1 MSPAGIERLVFSVA
15 LAAVQ
20 VGIGVY
26 VYAHTQHRLLRLAF
40 AALGLSLAVW
50 TIAIGFAHA
59 PELSS
64 LVVVRVAF
72 SSAAVLVLA
81 LLTFVFVFPASGLP
95 NSRWYW
101 GFALIGT
108 TLTVL
113 SLSPLVVAQT
123 TYELQGL
130 TAVYG
135 PLHRIYAAY
144 VFIGIAATFLLLRT
158 KLRAASGRQRLQL
171 RYLALALLVPAVG
184 IATTN
189 LIIPV
194 VSGVSAWG
202 RYGPVFSLVFLG
214 VTAHAVI
221 RQRLMD
227 VRLVVGQTISYA
239 AAVIVSGVIFA
250 TTLFLTAGRS
260 SYLSDLPLGTSLIA
274 AFGFA
279 LMFAP
284 LTRMLRRVFDRYF
297 YREPYDYTATIRQ
310 SSVALSST
318 LDPQQLF
325 KNLFAIIRSSMRPE
339 FLVAYLRDEDR
350 GTFHVALRDDGEEG
364 GDEHSDTIEPTEP
377 LAMALAK
384 RGGIV
389 FREVG
394 REGDTN
400 DATAALAHM
409 RAECACPVI
418 HESQLLAILVLG
430 PKLSGDAYYAQDI
443 DLLSTL
449 AGNVAVAI
457 KNAEL
462 YQRVALLE
470 EQRRRTER
478 VAESGALTAG
488 IAHEIKN
495 PLVAIRT
502 FAELLPERYEDE
514 EFRSQ
519 FARVMMT
526 EIARID
532 KLIDRLR
539 GRGPAQSYDLAPLD
553 VQIPLSEVL
562 SLLSAKFEQSGI
574 TVTKS
579 IEAGSTLINGRID
592 DLKQL
597 FLNLLINASEEMPGG
612 GEVRITISRR
622 DSLGNHSVI
631 VEILDEG
638 SGISEDIEERLF
650 QPFMSTKHGSS
661 GLGLWLSR
669 RIADA
674 HNAMIR
680 GINRRDRKGALFT
693 VEFPAYL
700 QR

>member
-1 MSPAGIERLVFSVA
+1 LSPAGIERLVFSVV
-15 LAAVQ
+15 LATVQ
-20 VGIGVY
+20 VGIAVY
-26 VYAHTQHRLLRLAF
+26 VYAHTQHRLLKLAF
-40 AALGLSLAVW
+40 AALGISLAVW
-50 TIAIGFAHA
+50 TIAIGLAHA

-64 LVVVRVAF
+64 LFVVRLAF
-72 SSAAVLVLA
+72 SSAAVLVVA
-81 LLTFVFVFPASGLP
+81 LLTFVFVFPASALP
-95 NSRWYW
+95 SNRWYW
-101 GFALIGT
+101 AFAAIGT
-108 TLTVL
+108 ALSLL
-113 SLSPLVVAQT
+113 SLSPLVVAHT
-123 TYELQGL
+123 TSEPQGL
-130 TAVYG
+130 AAVYG
-135 PLHRIYAAY
+135 PVHRIYAAY
-144 VFIGIAATFLLLRT
+144 VFIGIVASFLVLRT
-158 KLRAASGRQRLQL
+158 KLRSASGRQRLQL

-194 VSGVSAWG
+194 ISGISVWG

-214 VTAHAVI
+214 VTAHAII

-227 VRLVVGQTISYA
+227 VRLVVGQTISYG

-250 TTLFLTAGRS
+250 LTLFGVAQRS
-260 SYLSDLPLGTSLIA
+260 TYVSELPLASLFLA

-284 LTRMLRRVFDRYF
+284 LTRMLRRVFDSYF
-297 YREPYDYTATIRQ
+297 YREPYDYSATIRQ
-310 SSVALSST
+310 SSLALSST
-318 LDPQQLF
+318 LDPQQLL
-325 KNLFAIIRSSMRPE
+325 KNLFAIIRTSMRPE
-339 FLVAYLRDEDR
+339 FLLAYLRDEDR
-350 GTFHVALRDDGEEG
+350 GTFHVVLRDDEDGGEERPAV
-364 GDEHSDTIEPTEP
+364 IEPTEP
-377 LAMALAK
+377 LVAILAR
-384 RGGIV
+384 RGAII
-389 FREVG
+389 FREAG
-394 REGDTN
+394 QEPDPRDPT
-400 DATAALAHM
+400 ATLTRM

-418 HESQLLAILVLG
+418 HETQLLAILVLG
-430 PKLSGDAYYAQDI
+430 PKLSGDAYYSQDI

-519 FARVMMT
+519 FGRVMMT

-539 GRGPAQSYDLAPLD
+539 GRGPAQNYDLAPLD
-553 VQIPLSEVL
+553 VQIPLNEVL
-562 SLLSAKFEQSGI
+562 SLLSAKFEQAGI
-574 TVTKS
+574 RVVRST
-579 IEAGSTLINGRID
+579 EAGSTLINGRLD

-597 FLNLLINASEEMPGG
+597 FLNLLMNASEEMAGG
-612 GEVRITISRR
+612 GEISIAISRQN
-622 DSLGNHSVI
+622 SLGHHSVI
-631 VEILDEG
+631 VDILDEG
-638 SGISEDIEERLF
+638 GGIAEEIEQRLF

-674 HNAMIR
+674 HNATMR

>member
-1 MSPAGIERLVFSVA
+1 LSPAGLERLVFSAV

-20 VGIGVY
+20 VGIAVY
-26 VYAHTQHRLLRLAF
+26 VYAHTQHRLLKLAF
-40 AALGLSLAVW
+40 AALGISLATW
-50 TIAIGFAHA
+50 TLAIGLAHA
-59 PELSS
+59 PELSG
-64 LVVVRVAF
+64 LFFVRAAF

-81 LLTFVFVFPASGLP
+81 LLTFVFVFPASELP
-95 NSRWYW
+95 SSRWYW
-101 GFALIGT
+101 AFAFIGT
-108 TLTVL
+108 TLSLL
-113 SLSPLVVAQT
+113 SLSPLVVAHT
-123 TYELQGL
+123 TYEPQGL

-135 PLHRIYAAY
+135 PVHRIYAAY
-144 VFIGIAATFLLLRT
+144 VFIGIVATFLLLRA
-158 KLRAASGRQRLQL
+158 KLRLASGRQRLQL

-189 LIIPV
+189 LLIPV
-194 VSGVSAWG
+194 ISGVSVWG

-214 VTAHAVI
+214 VTAHAII

-227 VRLVVGQTISYA
+227 VRLVVGQTIAYA
-239 AAVIVSGVIFA
+239 AAAIVSAVMFA
-250 TTLFLTAGRS
+250 SILYLITQRS
-260 SYLSDLPLGTSLIA
+260 TYLSDLPLATRFIV
-274 AFGFA
+274 AFGLA

-284 LTRMLRRVFDRYF
+284 LTRMLRRVFDSYF

-318 LDPQQLF
+318 LDPQQLL

-350 GTFHVALRDDGEEG
+350 GTFHVALRDDEEA
-364 GDEHSDTIEPTEP
+364 GDELPGIIEPTEP
-377 LAMALAK
+377 LVTVLAK
-384 RGGIV
+384 RGAIV

-394 REGDTN
+394 HDGDTN
-400 DATAALAHM
+400 DATATLSQM

-418 HESQLLAILVLG
+418 HESQLLAILILG

-519 FARVMMT
+519 FGRVMMT

-539 GRGPAQSYDLAPLD
+539 GRGPAQNYDLAPLD
-553 VQIPLSEVL
+553 VQMPLNDVL
-562 SLLSAKFEQSGI
+562 SLLSAKFEQAGI
-574 TVTKS
+574 AVVKS
-579 IEAGSTLINGRID
+579 IEAGSTLINGRLD

-597 FLNLLINASEEMPGG
+597 FLNLLINSSEEMVGG
-612 GEVRITISRR
+612 GEIHISISRR

-631 VEILDEG
+631 VDILDEG
-638 SGISEDIEERLF
+638 SGIAEDIEQRLF

-674 HNAMIR
+674 HNATIR
-680 GINRRDRKGALFT
+680 GINRKDRKGALFT

>member
-1 MSPAGIERLVFSVA
+1 LSPAGIERIVFSVA
-15 LAAVQ
+15 LATVQ
-20 VGIGVY
+20 VGIAIY
-26 VYAHTQHRLLRLAF
+26 VYAHTQHRLVKLAF
-40 AALGLSLAVW
+40 AALGISLAVW
-50 TIAIGFAHA
+50 TIAIGLAHA
-59 PELSS
+59 PELSG
-64 LVVVRVAF
+64 LFVVRVAF

-81 LLTFVFVFPASGLP
+81 LLTFVFVFPASALP

-101 GFALIGT
+101 TFAVIGT
-108 TLTVL
+108 TLSLL
-113 SLSPLVVAQT
+113 SLSPLVVANT
-123 TYELQGL
+123 TYEPQGL

-135 PLHRIYAAY
+135 PVHRIYAGY
-144 VFIGIAATFLLLRT
+144 VFIGIVATFLLLRT
-158 KLRAASGRQRLQL
+158 KLRSASGRQRLQL

-194 VSGVSAWG
+194 ISGVSVWG

-214 VTAHAVI
+214 VTAHAII

-227 VRLVVGQTISYA
+227 VRLVVGQTISYGA
-239 AAVIVSGVIFA
+239 AAIVSGVIFA
-250 TTLFLTAGRS
+250 STLFIVAQRS
-260 SYLSDLPLGTSLIA
+260 TYLSDLPLATRFLA
-274 AFGFA
+274 AFAFA

-284 LTRMLRRVFDRYF
+284 LTRMLRRVFDTYF
-297 YREPYDYTATIRQ
+297 YREPYDYSATIRQ
-310 SSVALSST
+310 SSLALSST
-318 LDPQQLF
+318 LDPQQLL
-325 KNLFAIIRSSMRPE
+325 KNLFAIIRTSMRPE
-339 FLVAYLRDEDR
+339 FLIAYLRDEDR
-350 GTFHVALRDDGEEG
+350 GTFHVVLRDDEESE
-364 GDEHSDTIEPTEP
+364 DERPTVIEPTEP
-377 LAMALAK
+377 LAAILAK
-384 RGGIV
+384 RGAIV
-389 FREVG
+389 FREAG
-394 REGDTN
+394 QEADPR
-400 DATAALAHM
+400 DATVMLTRMH
-409 RAECACPVI
+409 AECACPVI
-418 HESQLLAILVLG
+418 HETQLLAILVLG

-443 DLLSTL
+443 DLLQTL

-539 GRGPAQSYDLAPLD
+539 GRGPAQNYDLAPLD
-553 VQIPLSEVL
+553 VQIPLNEVL
-562 SLLSAKFEQSGI
+562 SLLSAKFEQTGI
-574 TVTKS
+574 RVVKS
-579 IEAGSTLINGRID
+579 TEAGSTLINGRLD

-597 FLNLLINASEEMPGG
+597 FLNLLINASEEMGKG
-612 GEVRITISRR
+612 GEIRIAISRR
-622 DSLGNHSVI
+622 NSLGHHSVI
-631 VEILDEG
+631 VDVLDEG
-638 SGISEDIEERLF
+638 SGIAEEIEQRLF
-650 QPFMSTKHGSS
+650 QPFMSTKPGSS

-674 HNAMIR
+674 HNATMR
-680 GINRRDRKGALFT
+680 GVNRKDRKGALFT

>member
-1 MSPAGIERLVFSVA
+1 MSPAGVERFVFSVV

-20 VGIGVY
+20 VGIAVY
-26 VYAHTQHRLLRLAF
+26 VYAHTHHRLLKLAF
-40 AALGLSLAVW
+40 AVLGISLAVW
-50 TIAIGFAHA
+50 TLAIGLAHA
-59 PELSS
+59 PELSG
-64 LVVVRVAF
+64 LFFVRLAF
-72 SSAAVLVLA
+72 SAAAVLVLA
-81 LLTFVFVFPASGLP
+81 LLTFVFVFPASQLP
-95 NSRWYW
+95 RSRWYW
-101 GFALIGT
+101 AFVLVGTALS
-108 TLTVL
+108 LL
-113 SLSPLVVAQT
+113 SLSPLVVART
-123 TYELQGL
+123 TYEPQGL
-130 TAVYG
+130 TATYG
-135 PLHRIYAAY
+135 PVHRIYAAY
-144 VFIGIAATFLLLRT
+144 VFIGIVATFLLLRT
-158 KLRAASGRQRLQL
+158 KLRSASGRQRLQL

-194 VSGVSAWG
+194 ISGVSVWG

-214 VTAHAVI
+214 VTAHAII

-239 AAVIVSGVIFA
+239 AAVIVSAVIFA
-250 TTLFLTAGRS
+250 STLYVIAQRS
-260 SYLSDLPLGTSLIA
+260 TYLSDLPLATRFIL

-284 LTRMLRRVFDRYF
+284 LTRILRRVFDSYF

-310 SSVALSST
+310 SSLALSST
-318 LDPQQLF
+318 LDPQQLL

-339 FLVAYLRDEDR
+339 FLSAYLRDEDR
-350 GTFHVALRDDGEEG
+350 GTFHVALQDEDES
-364 GDEHSDTIEPTEP
+364 GDALPSVIEPTEP
-377 LAMALAK
+377 LVRVLAK
-384 RGGIV
+384 RGAIV

-394 REGDTN
+394 HDRDIYE
-400 DATAALAHM
+400 ATATLTQM

-418 HESQLLAILVLG
+418 HESQLLAILILG

-539 GRGPAQSYDLAPLD
+539 GRGPAQNYDLAPLD
-553 VQIPLSEVL
+553 VQMPLNDVL
-562 SLLSAKFEQSGI
+562 SLLSAKFEQTGI
-574 TVTKS
+574 TVVKFFD
-579 IEAGSTLINGRID
+579 ADSTLINGRLD

-597 FLNLLINASEEMPGG
+597 FLNLLINASEEMTSG
-612 GEVRITISRR
+612 GEIRITVSRHN
-622 DSLGNHSVI
+622 SLGHHSVI
-631 VEILDEG
+631 VDILDEG
-638 SGISEDIEERLF
+638 SGIAEEIEQRLF

-674 HNAMIR
+674 HNATIR

>member
-1 MSPAGIERLVFSVA
+1 LSPAGLERLVFSVV

-20 VGIGVY
+20 VGIAVY
-26 VYAHTQHRLLRLAF
+26 VYAHTQHRLLKLAF
-40 AALGLSLAVW
+40 GALGFSLGVW
-50 TIAIGFAHA
+50 TVAIGLAHA
-59 PELSS
+59 PELSG
-64 LVVVRVAF
+64 LFFVRVAF

-81 LLTFVFVFPASGLP
+81 LLTFVFVFPASELP
-95 NSRWYW
+95 TSRWYW
-101 GFALIGT
+101 AFAFIGT
-108 TLTVL
+108 TMSML
-113 SLSPLVVAQT
+113 SLSPLVVART
-123 TYELQGL
+123 TYEPHGL

-135 PLHRIYAAY
+135 PVHRIYAAY
-144 VFIGIAATFLLLRT
+144 VFIGILATFLLLRT
-158 KLRAASGRQRLQL
+158 KLRDASGRQRLQL
-171 RYLALALLVPAVG
+171 RYLALALLAPAVG

-194 VSGVSAWG
+194 IFGVSVWG

-214 VTAHAVI
+214 VTAHAII

-227 VRLVVGQTISYA
+227 VRLVVGQTISYGA
-239 AAVIVSGVIFA
+239 AAIVSGVIFA
-250 TTLFLTAGRS
+250 STLFVVAQHST
-260 SYLSDLPLGTSLIA
+260 YLSDLPLTTRFVL
-274 AFGFA
+274 AFAFA
-279 LMFAP
+279 LVFGP
-284 LTRMLRRVFDRYF
+284 LTRMLRRVFDSYF
-297 YREPYDYTATIRQ
+297 YREPYDYSSTIRQ
-310 SSVALSST
+310 SSLALSST
-318 LDPQQLF
+318 LDPQQLL
-325 KNLFAIIRSSMRPE
+325 KNLFAIIRTSMRPE
-339 FLVAYLRDEDR
+339 FLIAYLRDEDR
-350 GTFHVALRDDGEEG
+350 GTFHAVLRDDEDT
-364 GDEHSDTIEPTEP
+364 GDERPDIIEPTEP
-377 LAMALAK
+377 LVAVLAK
-384 RGGIV
+384 RGAIV
-389 FREVG
+389 FREAG
-394 REGDTN
+394 HSADRGGPT
-400 DATAALAHM
+400 ATLSRM

-418 HESQLLAILVLG
+418 HETQLLAILVLG

-519 FARVMMT
+519 FSRVMMT

-539 GRGPAQSYDLAPLD
+539 GRGPAQNYDLAPLD
-553 VQIPLSEVL
+553 VQIPVNEVL
-562 SLLSAKFEQSGI
+562 SLLSAKFEQVGI
-574 TVTKS
+574 RVVRTT
-579 IEAGSTLINGRID
+579 EAGSTLINGRLD

-597 FLNLLINASEEMPGG
+597 FLNLLINASEEMATG
-612 GEVRITISRR
+612 GEICITISRR

-631 VEILDEG
+631 VDILDQG
-638 SGISEDIEERLF
+638 SGIAEEIEQRLF
-650 QPFMSTKHGSS
+650 QPFTSTKHGSS

-674 HNAMIR
+674 HNATIR

-693 VEFPAYL
+693 VEFPACL

>member
-1 MSPAGIERLVFSVA
+1 MTPAGVERLVFSVVLATVQIGIA
-15 LAAVQ
+15 L
-20 VGIGVY
+20 Y
-26 VYAHTQHRLLRLAF
+26 VYAHTRHRLLKLAF
-40 AALGLSLAVW
+40 AVLGISLAVW
-50 TIAIGFAHA
+50 TIAIGLAHA
-59 PELSS
+59 PELSGL
-64 LVVVRVAF
+64 LVVRIAF
-72 SSAAVLVLA
+72 SSAAILVLA
-81 LLTFVFVFPASGLP
+81 LLTFVFVFPASPLP
-95 NSRWYW
+95 ASRWYW
-101 GFALIGT
+101 AFALVGI
-108 TLTVL
+108 LLSAL
-113 SLSPLVVAQT
+113 SLSPLVVAHT
-123 TYELQGL
+123 TYEPKGL

-135 PLHRIYAAY
+135 PVHRLYAAY
-144 VFIGIAATFLLLRT
+144 VFIGILATVLLLRT
-158 KLRAASGRQRLQL
+158 KLRSASGRQRLQL
-171 RYLALALLVPAVG
+171 RYLALALLVPAAG

-194 VSGVSAWG
+194 ISGVSVWG

-214 VTAHAVI
+214 VTAHAII

-239 AAVIVSGVIFA
+239 AAAIVSGLIFA
-250 TTLFLTAGRS
+250 SMLFVVAQRS
-260 SYLSDLPLGTSLIA
+260 TYFSDVSLAAQLIV
-274 AFGFA
+274 AFGLA

-297 YREPYDYTATIRQ
+297 YREPYDYSFTIRQ
-310 SSVALSST
+310 SSLALAST
-318 LDPQQLF
+318 LDQQQLL
-325 KNLFAIIRSSMRPE
+325 KNLSMIIRSSLRPE
-339 FLVAYLRDEDR
+339 FLIAYLRDEDR
-350 GTFHVALRDDGEEG
+350 GTFHVMLRDDDGENAKERPG
-364 GDEHSDTIEPTEP
+364 LIEPSDP
-377 LAMALAK
+377 LVVALGK
-384 RGGIV
+384 RGTLV
-389 FREVG
+389 FREAG
-394 REGDTN
+394 QETDPS
-400 DATAALAHM
+400 DATTTLTRM

-502 FAELLPERYEDE
+502 FAELLPERYDDE

-519 FARVMMT
+519 FSRVMMT

-539 GRGPAQSYDLAPLD
+539 GRGPAQNYDLAPLD
-553 VQIPLSEVL
+553 VQIPLNEVL
-562 SLLSAKFEQSGI
+562 SLLSAKFEQMGI
-574 TVTKS
+574 RVVKS
-579 IEAGSTLINGRID
+579 IEVGSTFVSGRLD

-597 FLNLLINASEEMPGG
+597 FLNLLINASEEMVGG
-612 GEVRITISRR
+612 GEIRIAVSRR
-622 DSLGNHSVI
+622 NSLGSHSVI
-631 VEILDEG
+631 VDILDEG
-638 SGISEDIEERLF
+638 SGIAEEIEQRLF

-674 HNAMIR
+674 HNATMK
-680 GINRRDRKGALFT
+680 GVNRKDRKGALFT
-693 VEFPAYL
+693 IEFPAYV

>member
-1 MSPAGIERLVFSVA
+1 LSPAGIERIVFSVV
-15 LAAVQ
+15 LATVQ
-20 VGIGVY
+20 VGIAIY
-26 VYAHTQHRLLRLAF
+26 VYAHTQRRLVKLAF
-40 AALGLSLAVW
+40 AALGISLAVW
-50 TIAIGFAHA
+50 TIAIGLAHA
-59 PELSS
+59 PELSG
-64 LVVVRVAF
+64 LFVVRAAF

-81 LLTFVFVFPASGLP
+81 LLTFVFVFPASALP

-101 GFALIGT
+101 TFAVIGT
-108 TLTVL
+108 TLSLL
-113 SLSPLVVAQT
+113 SLSPLVVANT
-123 TYELQGL
+123 TYEPQGL

-135 PLHRIYAAY
+135 PVHRIYAGY
-144 VFIGIAATFLLLRT
+144 VFIGIVATFVLLRT
-158 KLRAASGRQRLQL
+158 KLRSASGRQRLQL

-189 LIIPV
+189 LLIPV
-194 VSGVSAWG
+194 ISGVSVWG

-214 VTAHAVI
+214 VTAHAII

-227 VRLVVGQTISYA
+227 VRLVVGQTISYGA
-239 AAVIVSGVIFA
+239 AAIVSGVIFA
-250 TTLFLTAGRS
+250 STLFIVAQRS
-260 SYLSDLPLGTSLIA
+260 TYLSDLPLATRFLA
-274 AFGFA
+274 AFALA

-284 LTRMLRRVFDRYF
+284 LTRMLRRVFDTYF
-297 YREPYDYTATIRQ
+297 YREPYDYSATIRQ
-310 SSVALSST
+310 SSLALSST
-318 LDPQQLF
+318 LDPQQLL
-325 KNLFAIIRSSMRPE
+325 KNLFAIIRTSMRPE
-339 FLVAYLRDEDR
+339 FLIAYLRDEDR
-350 GTFHVALRDDGEEG
+350 GTFHVVLRDDEESE
-364 GDEHSDTIEPTEP
+364 DERPAVIEPTEP
-377 LAMALAK
+377 LAAILAK
-384 RGGIV
+384 RGAIV
-389 FREVG
+389 FREAG
-394 REGDTN
+394 QEADPR
-400 DATAALAHM
+400 DATAMLTRMH
-409 RAECACPVI
+409 AECACPVI
-418 HESQLLAILVLG
+418 HETQLLAILVLG

-443 DLLSTL
+443 DLLQTL

-539 GRGPAQSYDLAPLD
+539 GRGPAQNYDLAPLD
-553 VQIPLSEVL
+553 VQIPLNEVL
-562 SLLSAKFEQSGI
+562 SLLSAKFEQTGI
-574 TVTKS
+574 RVVKS
-579 IEAGSTLINGRID
+579 TEAGSTLINGRLD

-597 FLNLLINASEEMPGG
+597 FLNLLINASEEMGKG
-612 GEVRITISRR
+612 GEIRIAISRR
-622 DSLGNHSVI
+622 NSLGHHSVI
-631 VEILDEG
+631 VDILDEG
-638 SGISEDIEERLF
+638 SGIAEEIEQRLF
-650 QPFMSTKHGSS
+650 QPFMSTKPGSS

-674 HNAMIR
+674 HNATMR
-680 GINRRDRKGALFT
+680 GVNRRDRKGALFT

>member
-1 MSPAGIERLVFSVA
+1 LSPAGIERIVFSVV
-15 LAAVQ
+15 LATVQ
-20 VGIGVY
+20 VGIAIY
-26 VYAHTQHRLLRLAF
+26 VYAHTQHRLVKLAF
-40 AALGLSLAVW
+40 AALGISLAVW
-50 TIAIGFAHA
+50 TIAIGLAHA
-59 PELSS
+59 PELSG
-64 LVVVRVAF
+64 LFVVRVAF

-81 LLTFVFVFPASGLP
+81 LLTFVFVFPASALP

-101 GFALIGT
+101 TFVVIGT
-108 TLTVL
+108 TLSLL
-113 SLSPLVVAQT
+113 SLSPLVVANT
-123 TYELQGL
+123 TYEPQGL

-135 PLHRIYAAY
+135 PVHRIYAGY
-144 VFIGIAATFLLLRT
+144 VFIGIVATFLLLRT
-158 KLRAASGRQRLQL
+158 KLRSASGRQRLQL

-194 VSGVSAWG
+194 ISGVSVWG

-214 VTAHAVI
+214 VTAHAII

-227 VRLVVGQTISYA
+227 VRLVVGQTISYGA
-239 AAVIVSGVIFA
+239 AAIVSGVIFA
-250 TTLFLTAGRS
+250 STLFIVAQRS
-260 SYLSDLPLGTSLIA
+260 TYLSDLPLATRFLA
-274 AFGFA
+274 AFAFA

-284 LTRMLRRVFDRYF
+284 LTRMLRRVFDTYF
-297 YREPYDYTATIRQ
+297 YREPYDYSATIRQ
-310 SSVALSST
+310 SSLALSST
-318 LDPQQLF
+318 LDPQQLL
-325 KNLFAIIRSSMRPE
+325 KNLFAIIRTSMRPE
-339 FLVAYLRDEDR
+339 FLIAYLRDEDR
-350 GTFHVALRDDGEEG
+350 GTFHVVLRDDEESE
-364 GDEHSDTIEPTEP
+364 DERPTVIEPTEP
-377 LAMALAK
+377 LAAILAK
-384 RGGIV
+384 RGAIV
-389 FREVG
+389 FREAG
-394 REGDTN
+394 QEADPR
-400 DATAALAHM
+400 DATVMLTRMH
-409 RAECACPVI
+409 AECACPVI
-418 HESQLLAILVLG
+418 HETQLLAILVLG

-443 DLLSTL
+443 DLLQTL

-539 GRGPAQSYDLAPLD
+539 GRGPAQNYDLAPLD
-553 VQIPLSEVL
+553 VQIPLNEVL
-562 SLLSAKFEQSGI
+562 SLLSAKFEQTGI
-574 TVTKS
+574 RVVKS
-579 IEAGSTLINGRID
+579 TEAGSTLINGRLD

-597 FLNLLINASEEMPGG
+597 FLNLLINASEEMGKG
-612 GEVRITISRR
+612 GEIRIAISRR
-622 DSLGNHSVI
+622 NSLGHHSVI
-631 VEILDEG
+631 VDVLDEG
-638 SGISEDIEERLF
+638 SGIAEEIEQRLF
-650 QPFMSTKHGSS
+650 QPFMSTKPGSS

-674 HNAMIR
+674 HNATMR
-680 GINRRDRKGALFT
+680 GVNRKDRKGALFT